1 MPNARLIVFAES
13 GHSPFI
19 EETSLFAQ
27 TVDAF
32 LNEEDE
38 GIVYRGSKP

>member
-1 MPNARLIVFAES
+1 LQGIPDASLVVFEQS

-19 EETSLFAQ
+19 EEASLFAQ

-32 LNEEDE
+32 LNEE
-38 GIVYRGSKP
+38 SKDQ